1 MPKITNKKPSIR
13 KKNLPNSYPFNK
25 AQKKWSEYWIKNK
38 IYHPNLVKAK
48 EPFYNL
54 MMFPYPSAEGLHVGN
69 MYAFTGSDIYGRYQ
83 RMKGKDVFEP
93 IGLDGFG
100 IHSENYALKKGTHPA
115 KQAKITEK
123 NFYRQLQTIGNGFAW
138 DNRLETYD
146 PDYYKWTQWI
156 FTQMFKNGLAYLKK
170 APVNWCPS
178 CKTVL
183 ADEQVISGKCE
194 RCDSEVTKKELEQWF
209 FKITKYAPRLLK
221 NLDKIDWSEKVKIAQ
236 KNWIGKSV
244 GYEIDFVIIGTGLSK
259 PIKAIVFTT
268 RLDTILGATFL
279 VISPTSEFLKKIE
292 AGITNQKE
300 LNEYIWSVRNKPEA
314 EKISEKQAKTGLEL
328 KGVKAINPAN
338 GMEIPIWVSDYVLS
352 GYGTGIIMAVPSY
365 DERDLE
371 FADRFNLPV
380 LQTPLVAKE
389 KIAKQVGGKLATQY
403 RLRDWLI
410 SRQRYWGPPI
420 PLIYCAKCMIKV
432 KNAKGKERQKY
443 NAGELLNPGWFAV
456 QENKLPVLLPYVKEF
471 RPTGTGESPL
481 ASIKSFRDTKCPKCG
496 NVAIRETDVS
506 DTFLDSAWYYLGY
519 LILGNQKSK
528 IKNQKFAF
536 LENIIKKWLPVHMY
550 IGGAE
555 HSVLHLLYSR
565 FITMALKDM
574 GHINFEEPFTK
585 FRAHGLII
593 RDGAKMSKSKGN
605 VVNPDEYIKK
615 FGADALRLHLMFL
628 GPLEEGGDFRDA
640 GMAGVIRFL
649 GRIWSFGAT
658 FNAIKRDKEL
668 SRHMHKTIKEVT
680 EDIELLKYNTAISEL
695 MIALNIFTENPEAV
709 TKKDFETFLILLA
722 PFAPF
727 ITEEL
732 WEAIGNKFSIHKAK
746 WPEYDKKALK
756 QDSFTLVIQINGK
769 TRHTIKATKG
779 LSEKDA
785 LGIVLSEDKIK
796 NLIGDKIP
804 KKVFFVPERLINI
817 VY

>member
-1 MPKITNKKPSIR
+1 
-13 KKNLPNSYPFNK
+13 
-25 AQKKWSEYWIKNK
+25 
-38 IYHPNLVKAK
+38 
-48 EPFYNL
+48 
-54 MMFPYPSAEGLHVGN
+54 
-69 MYAFTGSDIYGRYQ
+69 
-83 RMKGKDVFEP
+83 
-93 IGLDGFG
+93 
-100 IHSENYALKKGTHPA
+100 
-115 KQAKITEK
+115 
-123 NFYRQLQTIGNGFAW
+123 
-138 DNRLETYD
+138 
-146 PDYYKWTQWI
+146 
-156 FTQMFKNGLAYLKK
+156 
-170 APVNWCPS
+170 
-178 CKTVL
+178 
-183 ADEQVISGKCE
+183 
-194 RCDSEVTKKELEQWF
+194 
-209 FKITKYAPRLLK
+209 
-221 NLDKIDWSEKVKIAQ
+221 
-236 KNWIGKSV
+236 
-244 GYEIDFVIIGTGLSK
+244 
-259 PIKAIVFTT
+259 
-268 RLDTILGATFL
+268 
-279 VISPTSEFLKKIE
+279 
-292 AGITNQKE
+292 
-300 LNEYIWSVRNKPEA
+300 
-314 EKISEKQAKTGLEL
+314 
-328 KGVKAINPAN
+328 
-338 GMEIPIWVSDYVLS
+338 
-352 GYGTGIIMAVPSY
+352 
-365 DERDLE
+365 
-371 FADRFNLPV
+371 
-380 LQTPLVAKE
+380 
-389 KIAKQVGGKLATQY
+389 
-403 RLRDWLI
+403 
-410 SRQRYWGPPI
+410 
-420 PLIYCAKCMIKV
+420 
-432 KNAKGKERQKY
+432 
-443 NAGELLNPGWFAV
+443 
-456 QENKLPVLLPYVKEF
+456 
-471 RPTGTGESPL
+471 
-481 ASIKSFRDTKCPKCG
+481 
-496 NVAIRETDVS
+496 
-506 DTFLDSAWYYLGY
+506 
-519 LILGNQKSK
+519 
-528 IKNQKFAF
+528 
-536 LENIIKKWLPVHMY
+536 MY

-769 TRHTIKATKG
+769 TRHTIKVTKG